1 MPPCFALSIYDLW
14 SRCDRVTKHAEDGK
28 MGVHNIFDSLE
39 EIAAW
44 VIVFV
49 PVTWLSACVST
60 HYVSSWELM
69 GWVLAT
75 WLPALVVTALA
86 ALILLLGRLRRWR
99 RF

>member
-1 MPPCFALSIYDLW
+1 MS
-14 SRCDRVTKHAEDGK
+14 
-28 MGVHNIFDSLE
+28 VHDIFDTLE
-39 EIAAW
+39 EIAAAA
-44 VIVFV
+44 IVFV
-49 PVTWLSACVST
+49 PVTWLAAFVLT
-60 HYVSSWELM
+60 HYVSSWELI